1 MHMRP
6 DRTWP
11 PDAAGLGHPARHLC
25 VALAVA
31 VYLLVGAAAHAQSPQ
46 PIDRRAL
53 VERHRVEVRGIDP
66 QSPLSVGNGS
76 LGFTVDVTGL
86 QSFPE
91 AYESGTPLATLS
103 TWGWH
108 STPVTPEPVL
118 ADSLVTFRAG
128 DRDVPYADANDR
140 DGRPMPAAEWLRANP
155 HRMDLGRLGLEF
167 LRSDGSA
174 ARITDLAD
182 ATQSLDLW
190 TGTVTS
196 AFRVEGHEVLV
207 ITTVHPEDDRIAV
220 RVVSPL
226 VRLGKLRLVVA
237 FPYPAGT
244 WSGTR
249 DWSRAAAHATTM
261 RASRWDATFA
271 RRVDGT
277 NYQATLQWS
286 APSDL
291 RQAGAHA
298 WTLAPRGGKAAG
310 AMADTFDAT
319 LAFSPQAS
327 DVARTDV
334 DTTLRAAADAWESF
348 WRSGAAVDLSGSRDP
363 RWRELERR
371 LVLSQYLT
379 RLHATG
385 PRPPQETG
393 LVTNSWFGKAHLEM
407 FWWHA
412 AHFALWGRSQP
423 LATALDWYATILP
436 RARET
441 AATQGYAGARWPKM
455 VGPDGRE
462 SPSGVGAFLVWQ
474 QPHPIHL
481 AELLW
486 RESRDPAVLKRF
498 ASIVFESAT
507 FMASFPREGD
517 DGRLHLAPPLIPAQ
531 ETYGPI
537 KTRVQDPTFEL
548 AYWRWALG
556 VAQQWRERLGLARE
570 PAWDRVRERLA
581 VPTVRDGRYAAIA
594 VEPFTTP
601 TDHPSMLMAYGFLP
615 ATEGVD
621 AATMGRTYDWV
632 RANWDWATTWG
643 WDYPVLAMTA
653 ARLGRPADAVDAL
666 LMDVPKN
673 RWIANGH
680 TPQRANLPV
689 YLPSNGGL
697 LAAIAMMAG
706 GWDGAPSRPA
716 PGFPGDGSWVVRA
729 EGLRPLP

>member
-1 MHMRP
+1 
-6 DRTWP
+6 
-11 PDAAGLGHPARHLC
+11 

-249 DWSRAAAHATTM
+249 DW
-261 RASRWDATFA
+261 
-271 RRVDGT
+271 
-277 NYQATLQWS
+277 
-286 APSDL
+286 
-291 RQAGAHA
+291 
-298 WTLAPRGGKAAG
+298 
-310 AMADTFDAT
+310 
-319 LAFSPQAS
+319 
-327 DVARTDV
+327 
-334 DTTLRAAADAWESF
+334 
-348 WRSGAAVDLSGSRDP
+348 
-363 RWRELERR
+363 
-371 LVLSQYLT
+371 
-379 RLHATG
+379 
-385 PRPPQETG
+385 
-393 LVTNSWFGKAHLEM
+393 
-407 FWWHA
+407 
-412 AHFALWGRSQP
+412 
-423 LATALDWYATILP
+423 
-436 RARET
+436 
-441 AATQGYAGARWPKM
+441 
-455 VGPDGRE
+455 
-462 SPSGVGAFLVWQ
+462 
-474 QPHPIHL
+474 
-481 AELLW
+481 
-486 RESRDPAVLKRF
+486 
-498 ASIVFESAT
+498 
-507 FMASFPREGD
+507 
-517 DGRLHLAPPLIPAQ
+517 
-531 ETYGPI
+531 
-537 KTRVQDPTFEL
+537 
-548 AYWRWALG
+548 
-556 VAQQWRERLGLARE
+556 
-570 PAWDRVRERLA
+570 
-581 VPTVRDGRYAAIA
+581 
-594 VEPFTTP
+594 
-601 TDHPSMLMAYGFLP
+601 
-615 ATEGVD
+615 
-621 AATMGRTYDWV
+621 
-632 RANWDWATTWG
+632 
-643 WDYPVLAMTA
+643 
-653 ARLGRPADAVDAL
+653 
-666 LMDVPKN
+666 
-673 RWIANGH
+673 
-680 TPQRANLPV
+680 
-689 YLPSNGGL
+689 
-697 LAAIAMMAG
+697 
-706 GWDGAPSRPA
+706 
-716 PGFPGDGSWVVRA
+716 
-729 EGLRPLP
+729 